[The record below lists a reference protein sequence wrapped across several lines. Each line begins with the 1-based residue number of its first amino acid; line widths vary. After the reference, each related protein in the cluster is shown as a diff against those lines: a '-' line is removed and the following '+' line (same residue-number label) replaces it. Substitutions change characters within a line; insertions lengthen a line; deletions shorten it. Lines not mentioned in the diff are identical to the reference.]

1 MSALPARWRCRAAW
15 RTRSGWSSGRGTGS
29 ASATPATSPATPGTN
44 SSAATT
50 RVSVTNILTS
60 TYFLSPILPR
70 VSLIGAKTWW
80 SCKVVSFNP
89 SQIGHLTLAHGS
101 IFLLRDIYFEAIVE
115 GKRWHPKLVVI
126 IVNFWYKLL
135 WNEMTKIP
143 YFAHQYVALW
153 HTDTLSVANS
163 KIAHPC
169 TRHFPR
175 WWTEAVRTVGAED
188 RSSSSL

>member
-1 MSALPARWRCRAAW
+1 MSRIFWRQLIF
-15 RTRSGWSSGRGTGS
+15 S
-29 ASATPATSPATPGTN
+29 
-44 SSAATT
+44 
-50 RVSVTNILTS
+50 L
-60 TYFLSPILPR
+60 LPR

-135 WNEMTKIP
+135 WNGMTKIP
-143 YFAHQYVALW
+143 YLAHLYAALW

-163 KIAHPC
+163 KIVHPC

-188 RSSSSL
+188 STSSRHKWHPTLSNLPRLSSNTSTSPARARKSSQEENLCQERLVVKFSHFVKI